1 MSKKITCTR
10 CLGKG
15 YVDKKDIKRLSRG
28 LNRVSEWDENSD
40 CRFCGGK
47 GKISEKFA
55 SKHNPDSEEFPNV
68 EHYSGLINFSNLS
81 EEEKNK
87 RFDEALE
94 RTGGDINFEDEVNN
108 EEANINLQNVG
119 NVNVENDSKIKKQA
133 ESIFWWAVLFFFVLV
148 ILFIPVYQHK
158 EIIDYYSS
166 LQGAVSFPLIIII
179 FMFPTLFLYSNL
191 FGKIEI
197 TDADKEESK
206 NLFVFL
212 GVAFYISVMIWI
224 MSIAFG
230 ILKII
235 NNQFL
240 EEFNKHPIVIG
251 ALGILS
257 IVMGNYFNKKIFK

>member
-68 EHYSGLINFSNLS
+68 KDYSGLINFSNLS
-81 EEEKNK
+81 EVEKEK
-87 RFDEALE
+87 RFKEALE
-94 RTGGDINFEDEVNN
+94 RAGGDINLDEEDDN
-108 EEANINLQNVG
+108 EGTDINLHNQV
-119 NVNVENDSKIKKQA
+119 NVNLGNDLKTKNQA
-133 ESIFWWAVLFFFVLV
+133 ESIFWWAVLIFFVLV
-148 ILFIPVYQHK
+148 ILLIPIYQNK
-158 EIIDYYSS
+158 KIIDYYSS
-166 LQGAVSFPLIIII
+166 LQGAVSLPLIITV

-197 TDADKEESK
+197 TDTDKEKSK
-206 NLFVFL
+206 NLFIFL
-212 GVAFYISVMIWI
+212 GVAFYMSVMMWI
-224 MSIAFG
+224 IGVITG
-230 ILKII
+230 IMKLI
-235 NNQFL
+235 NAQFF
-240 EEFNKHPIVIG
+240 EESDKHPIFLG

-257 IVMGNYFNKKIFK
+257 IAMGYYFNKKIFK